1 MKRLYIL
8 RHAKAASPENTRDF
22 DRPLAE
28 QGLEDAAA
36 LGQLMTKQSYT
47 PDAALCSTAKRTCE
61 TLDALGLPS
70 STKTAYH
77 EKMYDAS
84 AGDLL
89 DMIQNTDDTA
99 QSILLIGHNPAIHE
113 LALRLASEESGLS
126 LLQRLLKGYNPATL
140 SILDVPCK
148 CWNDIQLGENF
159 LINLLA
165 PLDYNAPER
174 PTRWM

>member
-8 RHAKAASPENTRDF
+8 RHAKAATPDNVQDF
-22 DRPLAE
+22 DRPLAP

-36 LGQLMTKQSYT
+36 LGKLMMKQSYT
-47 PDAALCSTAKRTCE
+47 PDAVLCSTAKRTRE
-61 TLDALGLPS
+61 TLEALGLPA
-70 STKTAYH
+70 STKVEYP
-77 EKMYDAS
+77 EKIYDAS

-89 DMIQNTDDTA
+89 EMIQNTDDSA
-99 QSILLIGHNPAIHE
+99 ESILLIGHNPAIHE
-113 LALRLASEESGLS
+113 LALRLSSEDSGLS
-126 LLQRLLKGYNPATL
+126 LLQRLLQGYSPATL

-165 PLDYNAPER
+165 PIDYNSPDR